1 MQYSPT
7 AYIEFPANDR
17 RGQKAMRRIASCR
30 IEQGWDML
38 TDSAEITLPRNIK
51 EFNEDGGVKG
61 LFKRGDKV
69 IISLGVDGNNEEE
82 FIGYLT
88 SVGADIPVKFDCQDS
103 MWLLK
108 QHPVN
113 LTYTGQLSGLL
124 EKILPS
130 GMAYE
135 AANIKLERLRFPKT
149 TAAKVLEWLKD
160 NYGIYSY
167 FVGEKLIS
175 GKIYLDNTER
185 VKLDFSINIKLN
197 SDLRYVRA
205 DEMKLKVTVK
215 SIRPDSSNI
224 SVTVGDT
231 DGEESS
237 FEYWGNHTEAELR
250 EIANL
255 NLERLKVDGYTGT
268 LKTWGIPIIRHGYV
282 LEMNHPLYPE
292 RNGNHYADR
301 VVKVWQPSFYEH
313 QTKVGKAA

>member
-1 MQYSPT
+1 
-7 AYIEFPANDR
+7 
-17 RGQKAMRRIASCR
+17 
-30 IEQGWDML
+30 ML
-38 TDSAEITLPRNIK
+38 TDSASLTFPRNVK
-51 EFNEDGGVKG
+51 EFNEEGGVKG

-69 IISLGVDGNNEEE
+69 IISLGVDGNNEQE
-82 FIGYLT
+82 FVGYLT
-88 SVGADIPVKFDCQDS
+88 SIGEDIPVRFECEDS

-113 LTYTGQLSGLL
+113 MTYTGQLSGLL
-124 EKILPS
+124 KEILPS
-130 GMAYE
+130 GIDYE
-135 AANIKLERLRFPKT
+135 AANIKLEKLRFRKT

-175 GKIYLDNTER
+175 GKIYLDNTEK
-185 VKLDFSINIKLN
+185 VKLDFSINVKLN
-197 SDLRYVRA
+197 SDLQYVRS
-205 DEMKLKVTVK
+205 DELKLKVTVK

-224 SVTVGDT
+224 SVTVGDSE
-231 DGEESS
+231 GEESI
-237 FEYWGNHTEAELR
+237 FEYWGNHTESELR

-268 LKTWGIPIIRHGYV
+268 LRTWGIPIIRHGYV